1 MTDIGEAIQGAINT
15 ARDVAGVQVQYL
27 QRGDSSEPFAL
38 TAIIGSSK
46 FERHTAD
53 GVVVMSPVR
62 DFLVDASA
70 LVEDPDTDEP
80 ELIDPE
86 PGDRIAH
93 VERGVR
99 YIYEVM
105 PLGGSGEAE
114 HLDATTNQW
123 RIHTRLTKRI
133 PAGDPWP

>member
-1 MTDIGEAIQGAINT
+1 MTDFHEAIQGAVES

-27 QRGDSSEPFAL
+27 RRDHGSEPFPVV
-38 TAIIGSSK
+38 AIIGTSK

-62 DFLVDASA
+62 DFLVDAAA
-70 LVEDPDTDEP
+70 LIKDPDADEP

-93 VERGVR
+93 VERGTR
-99 YIYEVM
+99 YVYELM
-105 PLGGSGEAE
+105 PVGGAGESE
-114 HLDATTNQW
+114 WLDTTTNQF
-123 RIHTRLTKRI
+123 RLHTRLIKRQ